1 MDLKLTDKVAIVL
14 AASKGL
20 GKAIATTLSAEG
32 AKVIIG
38 SRDMDALSKTA
49 AEIHAQTGNLVI
61 PMQIDVS
68 KSNDLSDFI
77 EQAAAKFGRI
87 DILLNNA
94 GGPPFDKFENIDD
107 DQWQKAFELNLMSF
121 ARASKLVLP
130 HMQKVG
136 GGRII
141 NIISGSVK
149 SVLNLSVLSTSM
161 RMGVVGMAKMLAD
174 EFGPYNITVNNVA
187 PGLILTD
194 RIKHTLPKDVDP
206 DEAIKGKAKA
216 IPLGRIGK
224 PEELA
229 ALVAFLA
236 SEQAAYISGTTI
248 QVDGGAS
255 RGIF

>member
-1 MDLKLTDKVAIVL
+1 MDLKLANKVAIVL

-32 AKVIIG
+32 AKVIIC
-38 SRDMDALSKTA
+38 SRNENELKKTA
-49 AEIHAQTGNLVI
+49 EEIHKLTGNEVI
-61 PMQIDVS
+61 AIPVDVA
-68 KSNDLSDFI
+68 DGAQLEHFI
-77 EQAAAKFGRI
+77 KNAGDSFGTV
-87 DILLNNA
+87 DILVNNA
-94 GGPPFDKFENIDD
+94 GGPPFDKFENFDD
-107 DQWQKAFELNLMSF
+107 TAWQKAFELNLLSV
-121 ARASKLVLP
+121 ARTSRLVLP
-130 HMQKVG
+130 YLKKAG
-136 GGRII
+136 SGRII

-149 SVLNLSVLSTSM
+149 SVLANSVLSTSM
-161 RMGVVGMAKMLAD
+161 RMGIVGLAKMMAD

-194 RIKHTLPKDVDP
+194 RIKHTLPKDINL
-206 DEAIKGKAKA
+206 DEALKERAKS

-236 SEQAAYISGTTI
+236 SEQASYITGTTI